1 MKKAFIALSAF
12 ALPALALAQGVR
24 DAGTLFNKVNGILN
38 AIIPFVISLAVVV
51 FIIGIFRYIIA
62 GDEESKKG
70 AKSLILYGIIGIFV
84 MISVYGLVNILV
96 NTLGLEKQL
105 DTTRIP
111 KVLDYGSIPGN

>member
-12 ALPALALAQGVR
+12 ALPALALAQAVR
-24 DAGTLFNKVNGILN
+24 DANTLFSKATNILN
-38 AIIPFVISLAVVV
+38 AIIPIVISLAVVV

-84 MISVYGLVNILV
+84 MISVYGLVRVLV
-96 NTLGLEKQL
+96 NTFGLEKQL
-105 DTTRIP
+105 DNSDIP
-111 KVLDYGSIPGN
+111 QVLPFRGGL